1 MRIPSSIIFERINRG
16 LQENLQRL
24 YDEHE
29 KLSSGKRINKPSDDV
44 IEISKVQGYKVNI
57 NKNAQFLRNI
67 DDATAFLEFTET
79 TLDSV
84 SESLMRLKELALVG
98 VNGDENSE
106 SRRALAQE
114 VSKIKNG
121 LLNHSK
127 SKLRDRYIFS
137 GHKTDRPAFDNTF
150 NYQGDAGKIE
160 INVDRHSQVI
170 ENITGKE
177 AFVYSLTSPK
187 TINRNDG
194 SSIHYTPGIDTEITV
209 EIWDANSN
217 IIDSFTF
224 KNFMEMTEILED
236 ALNNENLDRIEA
248 LLTPLDDAMSQVL
261 NVRTEV
267 GARLNFLSG
276 ERENNEDSTLSLKT
290 ILSRTE
296 DTDIVETISE
306 LAKTDAALQSLR
318 NTSSRIINNSLFDY
332 LK

>member
-16 LQENLQRL
+16 FQENLQKL
-24 YDEHE
+24 YDAHE

-44 IEISKVQGYKVNI
+44 IGISKVQGYKVDI

-67 DDATAFLEFTET
+67 DDATGVLEFTET
-79 TLDSV
+79 TLNSV

-106 SRRALAQE
+106 SRKALAQE
-114 VSKIKNG
+114 ASKIKNG
-121 LLNHSK
+121 LLNHSN

-160 INVDRHSQVI
+160 INVDRHSQII
-170 ENITGKE
+170 ENITGNE
-177 AFVYSLTSPK
+177 SFAYSLASPK
-187 TINRNDG
+187 TIVRDDG
-194 SSIHYTPGIDTEITV
+194 SSIHYIPGAGTETTV
-209 EIWDANSN
+209 EIQDASGST
-217 IIDSFTF
+217 IDSFTF
-224 KNFMEMTEILED
+224 NNFMEMTERLED
-236 ALNNENLDRIEA
+236 ALNNENMDRIEA
-248 LLTPLDDAMSQVL
+248 LLTPLDDAMNQVI

-267 GARLNFLSG
+267 GTRLNFLSG
-276 ERENNEDSTLSLKT
+276 ERGNNEDDTLSLKT
-290 ILSRTE
+290 SLSKIE
-296 DTDIVETISE
+296 DTNIVETISE

-318 NTSSRIINNSLFDY
+318 NTTSRIINNSLFDY

>member
-1 MRIPSSIIFERINRG
+1 MRIPSSIIFDRITRG
-16 LQENLQRL
+16 FQNNLKKL
-24 YDEHE
+24 YDEQT
-29 KLSSGKRINKPSDDV
+29 KLSSGKKINKPSDDV
-44 IEISKVQGYKVNI
+44 IGMSKVQGYKIDI

-84 SESLMRLKELALVG
+84 SENLMRLKELALTG

-106 SRRALAQE
+106 SRKALAQE
-114 VSKIKNG
+114 ASQIKKQ
-121 LLNHSK
+121 LLNHSN

-137 GHKTDRPAFDNTF
+137 GHKTNRPAFDNTF
-150 NYQGDAGKIE
+150 NYQGDTGKIE

-177 AFVYSLTSPK
+177 AFAYSLTSPK
-187 TINRNDG
+187 TIDRDDG
-194 SSIHYTPGIDTEITV
+194 SSIHYIPGIDTEITV
-209 EIWDANSN
+209 EIRDSDDN
-217 IIDSFTF
+217 IVDSFTF
-224 KNFMEMTEILED
+224 SNFMEMTEKLED
-236 ALNNENLDRIEA
+236 ALNSENLDRIEA
-248 LLTPLDDAMSQVL
+248 LLQPLDDAMSQVI

-276 ERENNEDSTLSLKT
+276 EREDNEDDTLSLKT
-290 ILSRTE
+290 TLSRTE

-318 NTSSRIINNSLFDY
+318 NTSARIINNSLFDY